1 MRTAIMQPYLL
12 PYLGY
17 YQLVN
22 AVDIFVFYDDVHF
35 ITKGYINRNAIL
47 VNGNSFTFTVPLSK
61 ASQNVLIKDVAV
73 HQKDYAKWWAKFK
86 KTLTQSYISA
96 PFFDDTMCLMEN
108 IFQDPSNS
116 IAVLAEKSIRTI
128 SDYLDFSTVFKK
140 SSEVSYDRNAAGEK
154 KIMELCAIFG
164 ADTYI
169 NPIGGKELY
178 TSTSF
183 KKKDMEL
190 LFLKSR
196 NVTYP
201 QKTEKFTPSLSIID
215 VLMHNNKAEILEL
228 IEAFELIK
236 TAEHGN

>member
-1 MRTAIMQPYLL
+1 MQPYLL

-22 AVDIFVFYDDVHF
+22 AVDVFVFYDDVNF

-47 VNGNSFTFTVPLSK
+47 AHGNILTFTVPLSK

-73 HQKDYAKWWAKFK
+73 HQKEYAKWWAKFK
-86 KTLTQSYISA
+86 KTLTQSYTSA
-96 PFFDDTMCLMEN
+96 PFFDGTMYLMEN
-108 IFQDPSNS
+108 IFQDPSHS

-128 SDYLDFSTVFKK
+128 SDYLDLSTDFKK
-140 SSEVSYDRNAAGEK
+140 SSELSYDRNAAGEK
-154 KIMELCAIFG
+154 KILELCAIFD

-178 TSTSF
+178 TSKSF
-183 KKKDMEL
+183 KKKDMDL

-196 NVTYP
+196 AVTYP
-201 QKTEKFTPSLSIID
+201 QETEKFIPSLSIID
-215 VLMHNNKAEILEL
+215 VLMHNDKTEILKL
-228 IEAFELIK
+228 IGAYDLIK
-236 TAEHGN
+236 TT